1 MSEAMT
7 ETTEAKPL
15 GYLNY
20 RCPHCKGD
28 RCGTDANAGWDVVTQ
43 QSALLSEFDD
53 QWCNDCGEVTLEEFT
68 VTDPTE
74 IARID
79 AERARLKVM
88 AAGETLLHAVRHAL
102 QILSDPAG
110 LSPENQDE
118 LRSMLVATVVLAQGE
133 RAPMTVESMLV
144 LSTGHLQHDT
154 CTIWLDTAPFAAFTK
169 ADIGWFVF
177 VPEDL
182 GKIPCR
188 RTCSSVANLRVL
200 GAASGSCLTVMHPP
214 STPYPST
221 TGRPRRAAPKK
232 ERGKEERA
240 IPLVAKVLPCSPT
253 ANVSP
258 SFPAAFTLSRPRATP
273 MMRPRLMS
281 RSNPATR

>member
-88 AAGETLLHAVRHAL
+88 AAGRLCSMPSAMRCRYCP
-102 QILSDPAG
+102 ILPVSRP
-110 LSPENQDE
+110 
-118 LRSMLVATVVLAQGE
+118 
-133 RAPMTVESMLV
+133 
-144 LSTGHLQHDT
+144 
-154 CTIWLDTAPFAAFTK
+154 
-169 ADIGWFVF
+169 
-177 VPEDL
+177 
-182 GKIPCR
+182 KIRMSYARCW
-188 RTCSSVANLRVL
+188 S
-200 GAASGSCLTVMHPP
+200 PP
-214 STPYPST
+214 SFWHKAR
-221 TGRPRRAAPKK
+221 GRR
-232 ERGKEERA
+232 
-240 IPLVAKVLPCSPT
+240 
-253 ANVSP
+253 
-258 SFPAAFTLSRPRATP
+258 
-273 MMRPRLMS
+273 
-281 RSNPATR
+281 